1 MYFVFKIKHLS
12 AIYLVPLIIVMW
24 GTISSPLA
32 GQSKAKLEGTV
43 LNINKEAIPQA
54 EVQLKHEDSGQM
66 FSFKSNEE
74 GEFSSSSLPA
84 GNYNLTIEKE
94 GFNRFTGELKLSPN
108 IVRKIKVTLV
118 KEIAEGQKREEE
130 AIAYFKKGTELSRE
144 NKLEEAIQAFQKA
157 VELKEDFFE
166 AYVNLGAFL
175 FQQQKDDEAEKALLK
190 ALELRPEESKPKE
203 ILAAINFEKAKIL
216 IQNNKMDEALERL
229 KQSYNFRADHAYVNF
244 LLGYLYH
251 DKEMK
256 EEAIKH
262 LEAFLQLAPNAPQV
276 KDVKKLLESL
286 KNSSPNTFDDAHS
299 GIR

>member
-1 MYFVFKIKHLS
+1 VI
-12 AIYLVPLIIVMW
+12 W
-24 GTISSPLA
+24 GTISSPLV
-32 GQSKAKLEGTV
+32 GQGQGKLEGTV
-43 LNINKEAIPQA
+43 LDIDKEAIPQA

-66 FSFKSNEE
+66 FYFKSNKE
-74 GEFSSSSLPA
+74 GEFSSPSLPT
-84 GNYNLTIEKE
+84 GNYNLTVEKE
-94 GFNRFTGELKLSPN
+94 GFKSYTGELKLRPN
-108 IVRKIKVTLV
+108 IVQKIKITLV
-118 KEIAEGQKREEE
+118 KEMTLDQKREEE

-190 ALELRPEESKPKE
+190 GIELRPEESKPKE

-216 IQNNKMDEALERL
+216 IQENKMDEALERL
-229 KQSYNFRADHAYVNF
+229 KKSYNFRADHAYVNF

-251 DKEMK
+251 DKGMK

-262 LEAFLQLAPNAPQV
+262 FEAFLQLAPNAPQA

-286 KNSSPNTFDDAHS
+286 KKK
-299 GIR
+299 

>member
-1 MYFVFKIKHLS
+1 MYLANKIKHVA
-12 AIYLVPLIIVMW
+12 AICSVPLIIVIW
-24 GTISSPLA
+24 GIISSPLV

-43 LNINKEAIPQA
+43 LNINKETIPQA

-66 FSFKSNEE
+66 FYFKSNKE

-84 GNYNLTIEKE
+84 GNYNMTVEKE
-94 GFNRFTGELKLSPN
+94 GYKSYSGELKLRPN
-108 IVRKIKVTLV
+108 IVQKIKITLV
-118 KEIAEGQKREEE
+118 KERAEEQEREEE
-130 AIAYFKKGTELSRE
+130 ALAYFKKGTELSGK

-166 AYVNLGAFL
+166 AYVNLGTFL

-216 IQNNKMDEALERL
+216 IQENKMDEALERL

-251 DKEMK
+251 EKEMK

-262 LEAFLQLAPNAPQV
+262 FEAFLQLVPNAPQA
-276 KDVKKLLESL
+276 KDVKKLLESI
-286 KNSSPNTFDDAHS
+286 KKD
-299 GIR
+299 

>member
-1 MYFVFKIKHLS
+1 MCLANKIRHILVICS
-12 AIYLVPLIIVMW
+12 VPLIMVVW
-24 GTISSPLA
+24 GAISSPLA
-32 GQSKAKLEGTV
+32 GQSKPKLEGTV

-66 FSFKSNEE
+66 FYFKSNKK
-74 GEFSSSSLPA
+74 GKFSSPSLPA
-84 GNYNLTIEKE
+84 GDYNLTVEKE
-94 GFNRFTGELKLSPN
+94 GYKSYTGELKLSPN

-118 KEIAEGQKREEE
+118 KEKAEEQEREEE
-130 AIAYFKKGTELSRE
+130 AMAYFKKGIKLSGE

-166 AYVNLGAFL
+166 AFVNLGAFL

-190 ALELRPEESKPKE
+190 ALELRPEESKPKG
-203 ILAAINFEKAKIL
+203 ILADINFEKAKIL
-216 IQNNKMDEALERL
+216 IQENKLDEALERL
-229 KQSYNFRADHAYVNF
+229 KQAYNFRVDHAYVNF

-251 DKEMK
+251 EKGVK

-262 LEAFLQLAPNAPQV
+262 FEAFLQLAPNAPQV

-286 KNSSPNTFDDAHS
+286 KKD
-299 GIR
+299 